1 MFTGVHDKLVD
12 KLMFTTLHVTLS
24 HLRSKESIG
33 IHKPCILALL
43 PARGTCKCTPVYI
56 SNVPWESNSFE
67 PSDLS
72 FDPQAK
78 VKLALFI

>member
-1 MFTGVHDKLVD
+1 MVT
-12 KLMFTTLHVTLS
+12 MTTDSQEIYHNVTLL

-43 PARGTCKCTPVYI
+43 PARGTSKCTPVYI